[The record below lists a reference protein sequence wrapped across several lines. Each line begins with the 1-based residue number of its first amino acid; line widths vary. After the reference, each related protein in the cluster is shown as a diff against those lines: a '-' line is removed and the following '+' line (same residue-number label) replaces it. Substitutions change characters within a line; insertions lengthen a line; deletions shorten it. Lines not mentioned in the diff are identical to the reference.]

1 MRFIEWKALNPEHA
15 GITPPI
21 RGRGE
26 FKTPPRDCCGCVCGL
41 CRGKGSCPS
50 PGVKDLAE
58 LAETLKML
66 RDKPAPAAILVQL
79 RFFHARVVELSEEV
93 IIWRRRPEGKPPIT
107 WSPELSPPPSH
118 WGPPH
123 QAQPPRKVV
132 EAQVVAPAASERE
145 PEPLD
150 EAPAADPPPRV
161 RFRAVC
167 LRLGLSQAAFAARL
181 GGGWTGA
188 MVSQLE
194 TARRPCSDEV
204 LALVER
210 W

>member
-1 MRFIEWKALNPEHA
+1 MTEH
-15 GITPPI
+15 
-21 RGRGE
+21 E
-26 FKTPPRDCCGCVCGL
+26 FVERVRHL
-41 CRGKGSCPS
+41 F
-50 PGVKDLAE
+50 PGAKDLEE

-93 IIWRRRPEGKPPIT
+93 SIWRRRAEGKPAIT

-118 WGPPH
+118 WGPP
-123 QAQPPRKVV
+123 QKPMPAPKVV
-132 EAQVVAPAASERE
+132 EPPASPPATSERE

-150 EAPAADPPPRV
+150 LAPAAKTPPRM
-161 RFRAVC
+161 RFRAVR
-167 LRLGLSQAAFAARL
+167 LRLGLSQAEFAARL
-181 GGGWTGA
+181 SNGWTSA
-188 MVSQLE
+188 MVSKLE

-204 LALVER
+204 LAVIER

>member
-1 MRFIEWKALNPEHA
+1 MNEH
-15 GITPPI
+15 
-21 RGRGE
+21 E
-26 FKTPPRDCCGCVCGL
+26 FTERVRHL
-41 CRGKGSCPS
+41 F
-50 PGVKDLAE
+50 PGAKDLAE

-93 IIWRRRPEGKPPIT
+93 IIWQRRAEGKPAIT

-118 WGPPH
+118 WGPSQ
-123 QAQPPRKVV
+123 QAQPAPKVV
-132 EAQVVAPAASERE
+132 KAQVLRPAASERE

-150 EAPAADPPPRV
+150 EAPADDPPPRM
-161 RFRAVC
+161 RFRAVR
-167 LRLGLSQAAFAARL
+167 LRLGLSQAEFAVRL
-181 GGGWTGA
+181 GGSWTGA

>member
-1 MRFIEWKALNPEHA
+1 MNEH
-15 GITPPI
+15 
-21 RGRGE
+21 E
-26 FKTPPRDCCGCVCGL
+26 FTERVRHL
-41 CRGKGSCPS
+41 F
-50 PGVKDLAE
+50 PGAKDLAE

-93 IIWRRRPEGKPPIT
+93 IIWRRRAEGKPPIT

-118 WGPPH
+118 WGPP
-123 QAQPPRKVV
+123 QKLTPAQKVA
-132 EAQVVAPAASERE
+132 ELPASPPAAPERK

-150 EAPAADPPPRV
+150 EAPADDPPPRM
-161 RFRAVC
+161 RFRAVR
-167 LRLGLSQAAFAARL
+167 LRLGLSQAEFAARL

>member
-1 MRFIEWKALNPEHA
+1 MNER
-15 GITPPI
+15 
-21 RGRGE
+21 E
-26 FKTPPRDCCGCVCGL
+26 FVERVRYL
-41 CRGKGSCPS
+41 F

-66 RDKPAPAAILVQL
+66 RDKPAPAAVLIQL

-93 IIWRRRPEGKPPIT
+93 VFWRRRAEGKPYIV

-118 WGPPH
+118 WGPP
-123 QAQPPRKVV
+123 QKLAPAQKVV
-132 EAQVVAPAASERE
+132 ETQAVAPVPPEHK

-150 EAPAADPPPRV
+150 ETPADAQPPRL
-161 RFRAVC
+161 RFRAVR
-167 LRLGLSQAAFAARL
+167 LRLGLSQAEFAAHL